1 MSGIVLASY
10 TLEYNDS
17 GWTAISDDDVIDVSI
32 QQTSASSDSGT
43 GFGDQVDASASIQ
56 LKLAAVSALTWERL
70 PVRVEYTMG
79 ASTARAFVGVVRRA
93 SGDMDTVT
101 WECDAMIADL
111 PNRTKNLYSP
121 LLHQRPPA
129 TWTSAS
135 SIEDPTDISYR
146 AGLINW
152 VLWQAGGRPYEQA
165 GTYPAADFYYSLEH
179 SILAP
184 DWSWV
189 AGEDGYAECL
199 RLVRAVGGQIYQGLD
214 GIIYYE
220 NPLNMARASSRT
232 FTIADFADL
241 SWEGATDQL
250 AATITC
256 AYTPRYIAP
265 TQRVIEDTTLRVV
278 EGGATVTIALEPQWP
293 LYSTVLD
300 AGVLKEKNITA
311 TFFDGRVMAYHGS
324 TGFTTTVDISAMQIL
339 ITFTNHTAVNCQIS
353 KIILD
358 GAPLVA
364 GETGTATAGSG
375 NPTKTLEDNIFVQNE
390 AHANALTSM
399 ALSFYGT
406 ARPVRTLSEVL
417 YDPDLDVGDSVALTV
432 AAPLSLTARPHRIIE
447 VEIDETGIVGTY
459 TLVDTTGVP
468 QLSEYYLVKSTAQT
482 GPKKIAW

>member
-1 MSGIVLASY
+1 MPTASY
-10 TLEYNDS
+10 EIEYNDG
-17 GWTAISDDDVIDVSI
+17 GWTAIDDDDVIDVSI

-56 LKLAAVSALTWERL
+56 LILSAVSSLTWERL
-70 PVRVEYTMG
+70 PVRVEYTIG
-79 ASTARAFVGVVRRA
+79 ADTARAFVGVARRA

-121 LLHQRPPA
+121 LLQQRPPA
-129 TWTSAS
+129 TATTAS
-135 SIEDPTDISYR
+135 SIEDPTDGSYR

-165 GTYPAADFYYSLEH
+165 GSYPSADFYYSLEQ
-179 SILAP
+179 SIFAP

-199 RLVRAVGGQIYQGLD
+199 RLVRAVGGQLYQGLD
-214 GIIYYE
+214 GVIYYQQ
-220 NPLNMARASSRT
+220 PLTMVGSSLRT
-232 FTIADFADL
+232 FTVADFKEL
-241 SWEGATDQL
+241 SWEGNTEQL

-278 EGGATVTIALEPQWP
+278 EGGATITIALEPQWP

-300 AGVLKEKNITA
+300 SGTLREKNITA
-311 TFFDGRVMAYHGS
+311 TFFDGRVMAYHAS
-324 TGFTTTVDISAMQIL
+324 TGFTTTVAVSAMQVS
-339 ITFTNHTAVNCQIS
+339 ITFTNNTSVNCQIS

-364 GETGTATAGSG
+364 GETGTATAGTG

-399 ALSFYGT
+399 ALSFYGV
-406 ARPVRTLSEVL
+406 ARPVRTLSEVV

-432 AAPLSLTARPHRIIE
+432 AAPLSLTAAPHRIID
-447 VEIDETGIVGTY
+447 VEIAETGIVGTY
-459 TLVDTTGVP
+459 KLVDTTGVP